1 MTLQPSRSSDRLSIL
16 VTSTLLAIAA
26 PVLLAFSRTPTV
38 TMFNHLL
45 SFLGWGVMLWTL
57 RSQVVGAGKP
67 WRQLAPMV
75 LALGLLIGA
84 AVWSWWGGAWPSSL
98 ALSGL
103 ALLLGFA
110 AVFWAAGWARRAVDG
125 GREAFHAFAS
135 AVVGAGVVSALIG
148 VLQVFAPWA
157 FQLLPGDLMAPSSI
171 VGRAVGNLRQP
182 NHLSSWLMWALIA
195 LVPLAEQRRFFVW
208 RWPAP
213 AFLAMGALMVL
224 GVVLTASRTGVLGIV
239 LLALWAVIDRRM
251 QRPVRWALWVAPALY
266 IVFWFLLSLW
276 AQTTQHTF
284 GGEARLAEADLS
296 ASRFSIWANT
306 WAMVMQQPWTGVG
319 MGQYNFAWTLTPFPG
334 RPTAFF
340 DHSHNLPLQLLVEL
354 GLPLG
359 LLVLGFLLASLALAA
374 KRAWQVE
381 GDSASQGRAAVVM
394 LLLIGLHSLLEY
406 PLWYAYFLLPA
417 AWVWGFALVSPPHSQ
432 RSQRPE
438 VSPERMPTP
447 NKALQVCGVL
457 LTCGALFATLDY
469 WRVVEIYLPSAN
481 APSLEQRIARGQR
494 SVFYRYQA
502 DYALATTLPPADLTP
517 EAFSTTTHALLDA
530 RLMMAWAKALDAQG
544 SHDEARYVAARLKEF
559 RNPLAK
565 EFFAACDK
573 PPVDQPLPFQC
584 QPPSR
589 ALTWRDMLPKPAR

>member
-1 MTLQPSRSSDRLSIL
+1 MASF
-16 VTSTLLAIAA
+16 LLAVAA

-45 SFLGWGVMLWTL
+45 SFLGWGVVLWVFRSSVQQGAAKGWGQVAPMMLAL
-57 RSQVVGAGKP
+57 ALLVGA
-67 WRQLAPMV
+67 
-75 LALGLLIGA
+75 AL
-84 AVWSWWGGAWPSSL
+84 WSWWGGAWPSSL

-103 ALLLGFA
+103 ALLGGFA
-110 AVFWAAGWARRAVDG
+110 AVLWAAGWARRAVDG
-125 GREAFHAFAS
+125 GQEAFHAFAS
-135 AVVGAGVVSALIG
+135 AVACAGVISALIG
-148 VLQVFAPWA
+148 VLQVFAPWV
-157 FQLLPGDLMAPSSI
+157 FQVLPGDLMAPSGI

-195 LVPLAEQRRFFVW
+195 LVPLAEQRRLLGW
-208 RWPAP
+208 TLPGR
-213 AFLAMGALMVL
+213 AFLAMAALMVL

-239 LLALWAVIDRRM
+239 LLALWAVADKRL
-251 QRPVRWALWVAPALY
+251 QRPVRWALWAAPVLY
-266 IVFWFLLSLW
+266 VVFWFLLSLW

-296 ASRFSIWANT
+296 ASRFGIWANT
-306 WAMVMQQPWTGVG
+306 WALVMQQPWTGVG

-354 GLPLG
+354 GLVTGGLVLG
-359 LLVLGFLLASLALAA
+359 LLIWSLGLAA
-374 KRAWQVE
+374 RRAWQVTGE
-381 GDSASQGRAAVVM
+381 SASQGRAAVVM

-417 AWVWGFALVSPPHSQ
+417 AWAWGFALVSPPQAPASNAESDTEPSQ
-432 RSQRPE
+432 WVAHKP
-438 VSPERMPTP
+438 
-447 NKALQVCGVL
+447 LQVWGVL
-457 LTCGALFATLDY
+457 LSCGAVFAALDY

-481 APSLEQRIARGQR
+481 APALEQRIARGQR

-502 DYALATTLPPADLTP
+502 DYALATTMDPADLKP
-517 EAFSTTTHALLDA
+517 EAFSITTHALLDA
-530 RLMMAWAKALDAQG
+530 RLMLAWAKALDAQG
-544 SHDEARYVAARLKEF
+544 RSDEARYVAARLKEF
-559 RNPLAK
+559 RNPMAK

-573 PPVDQPLPFQC
+573 PAPDQPPPFQC

-589 ALTWRDMLPKPAR
+589 PLTWRDLLQIASP

>member
-1 MTLQPSRSSDRLSIL
+1 MASA
-16 VTSTLLAIAA
+16 LLAIAA

-45 SFLGWGVMLWTL
+45 SFLGWGVVLLVFRGRVQASGPQWRQSAPMMLAFGL
-57 RSQVVGAGKP
+57 LVGA
-67 WRQLAPMV
+67 
-75 LALGLLIGA
+75 AL
-84 AVWSWWGGAWPSSL
+84 WSWLWGAWPASL
-98 ALSGL
+98 ALSGF
-103 ALLLGFA
+103 ALLGGAA
-110 AVFWAAGWARRAVDG
+110 AVFWAAGRARSGADAG
-125 GREAFHAFAS
+125 AEAFHAVAS
-135 AVVGAGVVSALIG
+135 AVVLGGVVSALIA
-148 VLQVFAPWA
+148 VLQVFAPSWIDGSIS
-157 FQLLPGDLMAPSSI
+157 QVIAPSGI

-195 LVPLAEQRRFFVW
+195 LVPLAERRRFLSFDDLPV
-208 RWPAP
+208 RIFA
-213 AFLAMGALMVL
+213 AMGALMIL

-239 LLALWAVIDRRM
+239 LLALWAVVDRRL
-251 QRPVRWALWVAPALY
+251 QRPVRWALWAAPLLY
-266 IVFWFLLSLW
+266 VVFWFALSLW
-276 AQTTQHTF
+276 AQSTQHTF

-296 ASRFSIWANT
+296 ASRFGIWANT
-306 WAMVMQQPWTGVG
+306 WALVMQQPLAGVG

-340 DHSHNLPLQLLVEL
+340 DHSHSLPLQLLVEL

-359 LLVLGFLLASLALAA
+359 LLVLGLLVSALVLAA
-374 KRAWQVE
+374 LRAWRVE

-417 AWVWGFALVSPPHSQ
+417 AWVWGFALVSPQ
-432 RSQRPE
+432 DEGRAD
-438 VSPERMPTP
+438 
-447 NKALQVCGVL
+447 ALEAPAEPMLVAHKPLQILGAL
-457 LTCGALFATLDY
+457 MACGAVFAALDY

-502 DYALATTLPPADLTP
+502 DYALATTMDPAILTP

-530 RLMMAWAKALDAQG
+530 RLMMAWAKALEAQG

-565 EFFAACDK
+565 EFFAVCEAPTPLQ
-573 PPVDQPLPFQC
+573 PPPFQC
-584 QPPSR
+584 QPPQR
-589 ALTWRDMLPKPAR
+589 PLTWRNLLPAR